1 MKKIWGRKVL
11 GFAVGVCLLLTMI
24 CQNVAFVSAEPEEK
38 TVVVNFEESL
48 NETMSKTIEILNL
61 FDISEIVVDSGKV
74 SYSREGDKVTVT
86 VSEGVYRVGPHTQNV
101 TLTIED
107 DKGIFDEKTN
117 LSDNCLILSA
127 TLVIS
132 SGVIFICISTFAPL
146 LQNEYDVIYENYTIS
161 YF

>member
-1 MKKIWGRKVL
+1 LKKTSRKYNIIVTSQKVLIYAYENLKGVVAKMKKIWAESL

-86 VSEGVYRVGPHTQNV
+86 VSEGVYRVGRIH
-101 TLTIED
+101 
-107 DKGIFDEKTN
+107 KM
-117 LSDNCLILSA
+117 
-127 TLVIS
+127 
-132 SGVIFICISTFAPL
+132 L
-146 LQNEYDVIYENYTIS
+146 L
-161 YF
+161 